1 MTRKDKIL
9 LYGGVTALAI
19 SFIIYN
25 RWSKTIFYDEI
36 LKRIGGGGIKFN
48 DLKVWNQSFL
58 LNLRASGR
66 PFAEYKQDYLKSKS
80 EILRGAIAGA
90 GTDENAILGVF
101 RNINSK
107 SGVAQLVSFYN
118 AKYNRSLKQDLEGD
132 LSRGYLQQ
140 IGSIVSSKPD
150 AIFLKG

>member
-9 LYGGVTALAI
+9 LYGGVTALTI
-19 SFIIYN
+19 SYIIYN
-25 RWSKTIFYDEI
+25 RWTKRIFYDEI
-36 LKRIGGGGIKFN
+36 LKRIGGSGIKFN
-48 DLKVWNQSFL
+48 DLKVWNQGFL
-58 LNLRASGR
+58 LNLKASGR
-66 PFAEYKQDYLKSKS
+66 PFAEYKQDYLQDKSDIMRS
-80 EILRGAIAGA
+80 AIKGG
-90 GTDENAILGVF
+90 GTDEDAILGVF

-118 AKYNRSLKQDLEGD
+118 AKYNRSLKEDLEGD

-140 IGSIVSSKPD
+140 IGQIVSSKPD

>member
-19 SFIIYN
+19 SYIIYN
-25 RWSKTIFYDEI
+25 RWTKRIFYDEI

-48 DLKVWNQSFL
+48 DLKVWNQGFL
-58 LNLRASGR
+58 LNLRASGK
-66 PFAEYKQDYLKSKS
+66 PFAEYKQEYLKDKS

-90 GTDENAILGVF
+90 GTDEDAIIGVF

-107 SGVAQLVSFYN
+107 SGIAQVVSFYN
-118 AKYNRSLKQDLEGD
+118 AKYNRSLKEDLEGD

-150 AIFLKG
+150 AIFLTG

>member
-9 LYGGVTALAI
+9 LYGGISALTI
-19 SFIIYN
+19 SYIIYN
-25 RWSKTIFYDEI
+25 KWYKSIFYDEI

-48 DLKVWNQSFL
+48 DLSVWKKSFL
-58 LNLRASGR
+58 LNLKASGK

-80 EILRGAIAGA
+80 EVIRDAIEGA

-107 SGVAQLVSFYN
+107 SGIAQLVNFYN
-118 AKYNRSLKQDLEGD
+118 AKYNRSLKEDLEGD
-132 LSRGYLQQ
+132 LSSGYLQQ
-140 IGSIVSSKPD
+140 IGSIISSKPD
-150 AIFLKG
+150 AIFLKR

>member
-19 SFIIYN
+19 SYIIYN
-25 RWSKTIFYDEI
+25 RWTKRIFYDEI

-48 DLKVWNQSFL
+48 DLKVWNQGFL
-58 LNLRASGR
+58 LNLRASGK
-66 PFAEYKQDYLKSKS
+66 PFAEYKQEYLKDKS

-90 GTDENAILGVF
+90 GTDEDAIIGVF

-107 SGVAQLVSFYN
+107 SGIAQVVSFYN
-118 AKYNRSLKQDLEGD
+118 AKYNRSLKEDLEGD

-140 IGSIVSSKPD
+140 IGSIVSSEPD
-150 AIFLKG
+150 AIFLTG